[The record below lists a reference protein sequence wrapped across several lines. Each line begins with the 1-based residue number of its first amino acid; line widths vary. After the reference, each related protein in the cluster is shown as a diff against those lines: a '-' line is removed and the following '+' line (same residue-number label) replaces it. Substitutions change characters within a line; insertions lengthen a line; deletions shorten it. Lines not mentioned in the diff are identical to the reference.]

1 MATRAHL
8 YTSSGQA
15 PYRSFRRK
23 RQNSFIL
30 LPLLSP
36 QSFAT
41 LRGPHEALCAL
52 PRAETLHTA
61 LPCSELGGVA
71 ANRENCIFPATACA
85 VYPFAHL
92 PRGNALPPQA
102 ILSRQVRTSETE
114 VIPSQSTIA
123 ASRSSAGKRQIRR
136 SRCRLPKR
144 RKADKRVG
152 RSDPRLHEKGRRC
165 PFGNTA
171 PGTSHARFL

>member
-1 MATRAHL
+1 MTETRAHL

-15 PYRSFRRK
+15 SYRSFRRK

-41 LRGPHEALCAL
+41 LRGPREALCAL

-71 ANRENCIFPATACA
+71 ANRENCIFPATAYA

-123 ASRSSAGKRQIRR
+123 ASRSSAGE
-136 SRCRLPKR
+136 
-144 RKADKRVG
+144 KA
-152 RSDPRLHEKGRRC
+152 SP
-165 PFGNTA
+165 P
-171 PGTSHARFL
+171 

>member
-1 MATRAHL
+1 MVTRAHL

-15 PYRSFRRK
+15 PYHSFRRK

-41 LRGPHEALCAL
+41 LRGPHEVLCAL
-52 PRAETLHTA
+52 PRACGRVEVPTHPHWRLAPH
-61 LPCSELGGVA
+61 
-71 ANRENCIFPATACA
+71 RENCIFPATACA

-92 PRGNALPPQA
+92 PRENALPPQA

-123 ASRSSAGKRQIRR
+123 ASRSSAGGKASQP
-136 SRCRLPKR
+136 LQQPPTEAA
-144 RKADKRVG
+144 RKSQTSG
-152 RSDPRLHEKGRRC
+152 
-165 PFGNTA
+165 TA
-171 PGTSHARFL
+171 